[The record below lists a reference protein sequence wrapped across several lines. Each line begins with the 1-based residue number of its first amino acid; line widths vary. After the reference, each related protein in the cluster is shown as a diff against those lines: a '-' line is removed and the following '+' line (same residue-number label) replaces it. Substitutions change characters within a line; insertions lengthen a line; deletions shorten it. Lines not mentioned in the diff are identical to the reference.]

1 MDLLAQLLVN
11 GLVNGSEYALLGLGF
26 SLIFATTR
34 IFHFAYGPLL
44 ALSAYLAWY
53 GASVLGLP
61 ELSAALCGAVGG
73 AIGGALCYAGA
84 YRFFEIKGIPSHG
97 VLILSLGMSIVLQAA
112 LTIVFG
118 TAVCVVADFQTNVFL
133 FGPVVITEVQ
143 CCLVVALVVVVALLT
158 LFLQTTRHGLAVL
171 AMTDNRDMAQLVGID
186 SARTSTMVFALGS
199 AIAGIAAAMLMLEQG
214 VTATMGGRLIFIAFV
229 VSVVGGIGSIPG
241 SIVGGL
247 LLGFV
252 ESVGLWEIPTQWQNS
267 IAFIMLLVIML
278 IRPTG
283 LGRRPRTS

>member
-1 MDLLAQLLVN
+1 MDLLVQLLVN

-34 IFHFAYGPLL
+34 IFHFAYGPIL
-44 ALSAYLAWY
+44 ALSAYVAWW
-53 GASVLGLP
+53 GASVLGMP
-61 ELSAALCGAVGG
+61 ELTAALAGAAGGAVAGG
-73 AIGGALCYAGA
+73 LCYLGA
-84 YRFFEIKGIPSHG
+84 YRYFEIKNIPSHG

-112 LTIVFG
+112 LTIIFG
-118 TAVCVVADFQTNVFL
+118 TAVKVVPGYQTNVFL
-133 FGPVVITEVQ
+133 LGPVVITEVQ
-143 CCLVVALVVVVALLT
+143 LCLVAALIIVVALLT
-158 LFLQTTRHGLAVL
+158 LFLRATRQGLAVL

-186 SARTSTMVFALGS
+186 GARTSAMVFALGS

-214 VTATMGGRLIFIAFV
+214 VTAIMGGRLIFIAFI

-241 SIVGGL
+241 SIVGGY

-267 IAFIMLLVIML
+267 IAFIMLLLVML

-283 LGRRPRTS
+283 LGRRPRSA

>member
-1 MDLLAQLLVN
+1 MDLLVQLLVN

-34 IFHFAYGPLL
+34 IFHFAYGPIL
-44 ALSAYLAWY
+44 ALSAYVAWL
-53 GASVLGLP
+53 GASALGAP
-61 ELSAALCGAVGG
+61 EMSAALCGAAGG
-73 AIGGALCYAGA
+73 AVAGGLVYVGA
-84 YRFFEIKGIPSHG
+84 YRHFEIRNIPSHG

-112 LTIVFG
+112 LIMSFG
-118 TAVCVVADFQTNVFL
+118 TTVRVVADFQTSVFL
-133 FGPVVITEVQ
+133 LGPVVITEVQ
-143 CCLVVALVVVVALLT
+143 LCMVGALIVVVAVLT
-158 LFLQTTRHGLAVL
+158 AFLRATRQGLAVL

-186 SARTSTMVFALGS
+186 GARTSAMVFAIGS

-214 VTATMGGRLIFIAFV
+214 VSATMGGRLIFIAFI

-241 SIVGGL
+241 SIIGGY
-247 LLGFV
+247 LLGLV

-267 IAFIMLLVIML
+267 IAFIMLFVVML

-283 LGRRPRTS
+283 LGRRPRPS